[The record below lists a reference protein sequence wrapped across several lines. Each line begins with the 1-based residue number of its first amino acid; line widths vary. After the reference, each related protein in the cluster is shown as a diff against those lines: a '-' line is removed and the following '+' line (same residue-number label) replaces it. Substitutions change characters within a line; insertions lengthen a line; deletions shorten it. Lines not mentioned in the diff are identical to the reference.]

1 MKNFRLLLAV
11 SSLLAL
17 VCSFTA
23 CSTDIAD
30 NYPTISVSVEPGT
43 TTDASATFTIKAEGA
58 DDIYYWVYATP
69 AEGEKAYELLIE
81 KGTYLDASVDTPF
94 EQEITATD
102 LKANTEYNVHVYAKN
117 FAHNAY
123 ATPIK
128 VTTGTPVAPAPA
140 PVIQSVIVEEAE
152 ITDNSALAFATV
164 EGAQSAAYLVVPK
177 YTADVTADKVFANG
191 VAITGSLATE
201 VAFTIDGLNPSTDY
215 ELYVAANN
223 YGVLALSEPVAFTT
237 LSAQLPVVELYFD
250 ELMDTKDLADLKGLP
265 GILVQVRNSSTGAMA
280 SFFMV
285 DYSSAEYPGYL
296 ASGDYPALSGSFD
309 AGTCPEVSCLLA
321 DPSYT
326 NFSDG
331 TTKYFVVGDV
341 AESEDGVPYNVNI
354 VTAMPESDENL
365 VSFNLPVV
373 DAEGNE
379 YVLQGE
385 YFGPLG
391 YTSDIAAYPFNL
403 KQWGFTNY
411 TATVSG
417 NTVRLKSTSLN
428 GDFEMILQT
437 ENGQWVDTAFV
448 AGEGGNLTGGF
459 TSFLEGAP
467 ETFVFTS
474 GRILFS
480 KAEGENAYTLNVS
493 SKGLD
498 GTSGIDWLMQ
508 GETGAYLINA
518 PEEGYAITVT
528 VETAAE
534 ALSIDGKRWQLPADI
549 AELFTEKSTAVVVAD
564 FGVSVAGQLA
574 IAVDY
579 ESVYGSQAAGIWAPM
594 VMVAYEVV
602 ATDATS
608 GNIVVSSVDHYG
620 DVKQV
625 NAPYSNL
632 TADSVTIDFTNI
644 LGMPGTGPCTLYT
657 GEVNLSGGGVM

>member
-1 MKNFRLLLAV
+1 MKKFRLLLAV

-177 YTADVTADKVFANG
+177 YTAGVTADKVFANG

-237 LSAQLPVVELYFD
+237 LSTQLPVVELYFD
-250 ELMDTKDLADLKGLP
+250 ELMDTKDLADLVGLP

-280 SFFMV
+280 NFFMV

-309 AGTCPEVSCLLA
+309 ADTCPEVSCLLA

-331 TTKYFVVGDV
+331 TTDYFVVGDV

-373 DAEGNE
+373 DAEGKE
-379 YVLQGE
+379 YVLLGE
-385 YFGPLG
+385 YYGPLG
-391 YTSDIAAYPFNL
+391 YTTGIAAYPFNL

-428 GDFEMILQT
+428 GDFEMILAT
-437 ENGQWVDTAFV
+437 ENGNWVGEGFS
-448 AGEGGNLTGGF
+448 AGQGGNLTGGF

-474 GRILFS
+474 GRISFD
-480 KAEGENAYTLNVS
+480 KGAGENEYVLNVS
-493 SKGLD
+493 SRAG
-498 GTSGIDWLMQ
+498 DWIMQ
-508 GETGAYLINA
+508 GQSGAYLIEA

-534 ALSIDGKRWQLPADI
+534 ALSIDGKRWALPASFALATVGKEATCFVDM
-549 AELFTEKSTAVVVAD
+549 
-564 FGVSVAGQLA
+564 GVSAAGKFFVGADL
-574 IAVDY
+574 
-579 ESVYGSQAAGIWAPM
+579 ESVYGPEAAGYAQTVIVPM
-594 VMVAYEVV
+594 DYTVE

-608 GNIVVSSVDHYG
+608 GNIKVTTVDHFG
-620 DVKQV
+620 DAV
-625 NAPYSNL
+625 NVTLPYSNL
-632 TADSVTIDFTNI
+632 TAESVTIDFTNM
-644 LGMPGTGPCTLYT
+644 LGGYGVTACDCTLFT
-657 GEVNLSGGGVM
+657 KEIVAVQ

>member
-1 MKNFRLLLAV
+1 MKKFRLLLAM

-23 CSTDIAD
+23 CSTDIDD
-30 NYPTISVSVEPGT
+30 NYPTITVSVEAGT
-43 TTDASATFTIKAEGA
+43 TTDSSATFTIKANGA
-58 DDIYYWVYATP
+58 DDMYYWVYATP
-69 AEGEKAYELLIE
+69 AEGAEDYELLIE

-94 EQEITATD
+94 EQEITVTG
-102 LKANTEYNVHVYAKN
+102 LKATTEYNVHVYAKN

-123 ATPIK
+123 ANPIK
-128 VTTGTPVAPAPA
+128 FTTGVTPLPAPA
-140 PVIQSVIVEEAE
+140 PVIKKVLVEEE
-152 ITDNSALAFATV
+152 EVTETSFLAYVTV
-164 EGAQSAAYLVVPK
+164 ESAQSAAYLVVPK
-177 YTADVTADKVFANG
+177 YTADITAEKVFANG
-191 VAITGSLATE
+191 VAITEKLDGE
-201 VAFTIDGLNPSTDY
+201 VAVTVEDLNPGTDY
-215 ELYVAANN
+215 EFYVAANN
-223 YGVLALSEPVAFTT
+223 YDVLALSEAVAVTT
-237 LSAQLPVVELYFD
+237 LVPQTPVVELYFD
-250 ELMDTKDLADLKGLP
+250 ELMDTKDLADLVGLP
-265 GILVQVRNSSTGAMA
+265 GILVQVRNSATGAMA
-280 SFFMV
+280 NLFMV

-296 ASGDYPALSGSFD
+296 AAGDYPALSGSFD
-309 AGTCPEVSCLLA
+309 EGTCPEVSCLLA

-326 NFSDG
+326 NFFDG
-331 TTKYFVVGDV
+331 ENTYFVVGDV
-341 AESEDGVPYNVNI
+341 AESDEGIPYCLNVM
-354 VTAMPESDENL
+354 TAMPESDENL
-365 VSFNLPVV
+365 LSFNLPVV
-373 DAEGNE
+373 DEEGNE

-385 YFGPLG
+385 YYGPMG
-391 YTSDIAAYPFNL
+391 YTSGIVAYPFDL

-417 NTVRLKSTSLN
+417 NTVKLKSTSIN

-437 ENGQWVDTAFV
+437 ENGQWVDNTFV

-474 GRILFS
+474 GRISFD
-480 KAEGENAYTLNVS
+480 KGEGENNYVLNVS
-493 SKGLD
+493 TRAG
-498 GTSGIDWLMQ
+498 DWVMQ

-528 VETAAE
+528 VEAAAE

-549 AELFTEKSTAVVVAD
+549 AEMMTEKSTAVVVAD
-564 FGVSVAGQLA
+564 LGVSVAGQLA

-579 ESVYGSQAAGIWAPM
+579 ESVYGSQAAGMWAPM
-594 VMVAYEVV
+594 VMVGYEVV

-608 GNIVVSSVDHYG
+608 GNIVVSSVDHFG

-644 LGMPGTGPCTLYT
+644 LGMPGTGPCALYT

>member
-1 MKNFRLLLAV
+1 MKKFRLLLAM

-23 CSTDIAD
+23 CSTDIDD
-30 NYPTISVSVEPGT
+30 NYPTITVSVEAGT
-43 TTDASATFTIKAEGA
+43 TTDSSATFTIKANGA
-58 DDIYYWVYATP
+58 DDMYYWVYATP
-69 AEGEKAYELLIE
+69 AEGAEDYELLIE

-94 EQEITATD
+94 EQEITVTG
-102 LKANTEYNVHVYAKN
+102 LKATTEYNVHVYAKN

-123 ATPIK
+123 ANPIK
-128 VTTGTPVAPAPA
+128 FTTGVTPLPAQA
-140 PVIQSVIVEEAE
+140 PVIKKVLVEEE
-152 ITDNSALAFATV
+152 EVTETSFLAYVTV
-164 EGAQSAAYLVVPK
+164 ESAQSAAYLVVPK
-177 YTADVTADKVFANG
+177 YTADITAEKVFANG
-191 VAITGSLATE
+191 VAITEKLDGE
-201 VAFTIDGLNPSTDY
+201 VAVTVEDLNPGTDY
-215 ELYVAANN
+215 EFYVAANN
-223 YGVLALSEPVAFTT
+223 YDVLALSEAVAVTT
-237 LSAQLPVVELYFD
+237 LVPQTPVVELYFD
-250 ELMDTKDLADLKGLP
+250 ELMDTKDLADLVGLP
-265 GILVQVRNSSTGAMA
+265 GILVQVRNSATGAMA
-280 SFFMV
+280 NLFMV

-296 ASGDYPALSGSFD
+296 AAGDYPALSGSFD
-309 AGTCPEVSCLLA
+309 EGTCPEVSCLLA

-326 NFSDG
+326 NFFDG
-331 TTKYFVVGDV
+331 ENTYFVVGDV
-341 AESEDGVPYNVNI
+341 AESDEGIPYCLNVM
-354 VTAMPESDENL
+354 TAMPESDENL
-365 VSFNLPVV
+365 LSFNLPVV
-373 DAEGNE
+373 DEEGNE

-385 YFGPLG
+385 YYGPMG
-391 YTSDIAAYPFNL
+391 YTSGIVAYPFDL

-417 NTVRLKSTSLN
+417 NTVKLKSTSIN

-437 ENGQWVDTAFV
+437 ENGQWVDNTFV

-474 GRILFS
+474 GRISFD
-480 KAEGENAYTLNVS
+480 KGEGENNYVLNVS
-493 SKGLD
+493 TRAG
-498 GTSGIDWLMQ
+498 DWVMQ

-528 VETAAE
+528 VEAAAE

-549 AELFTEKSTAVVVAD
+549 AEMMTEKSTAVVVAD
-564 FGVSVAGQLA
+564 LGVSVAGQLA

-579 ESVYGSQAAGIWAPM
+579 ESVYGSQAAGMWAPM
-594 VMVAYEVV
+594 VMVGYEVV

-608 GNIVVSSVDHYG
+608 GNIVVSSVDHFG

-644 LGMPGTGPCTLYT
+644 LGMPGTGPCALYT

>member
-94 EQEITATD
+94 EQEITATG

-140 PVIQSVIVEEAE
+140 PVIKSVIVEEAE
-152 ITDNSALAFATV
+152 ITDSSALAFATV

-250 ELMDTKDLADLKGLP
+250 ELMDTKDLADLVGLP
-265 GILVQVRNSSTGAMA
+265 GILVQVRNSATGAMA
-280 SFFMV
+280 NLFMV

-296 ASGDYPALSGSFD
+296 APGDYPALSGSFD

-321 DPSYT
+321 DPTYT
-326 NFSDG
+326 NFYDG
-331 TTKYFVVGDV
+331 TNEYFVVGDV
-341 AESEDGVPYNVNI
+341 AESDEGIPYGLTI

-373 DAEGNE
+373 DAEGKE

-385 YFGPLG
+385 YYGALG
-391 YTSDIAAYPFNL
+391 YTSGIVAYPFNL
-403 KQWGFTNY
+403 KQWGFTNC

-417 NTVRLKSTSLN
+417 NTVKLKSTSIN
-428 GDFEMILQT
+428 GDFEMILET
-437 ENGQWVDTAFV
+437 ENGNWVGPDTAFV
-448 AGEGGNLTGGF
+448 AGQGGNLTGGF

-474 GRILFS
+474 GRISFD
-480 KAEGENAYTLNVS
+480 KGEGENEYVLNVS
-493 SKGLD
+493 TRAG
-498 GTSGIDWLMQ
+498 DWVMQ
-508 GETGAYLINA
+508 GQTGAYLIEA
-518 PEEGYAITVT
+518 PEDGYAITVT
-528 VETAAE
+528 VEAAAE
-534 ALSIDGKRWQLPADI
+534 ALSIDGKRWTLPASFALATVGQEATCFVDM
-549 AELFTEKSTAVVVAD
+549 
-564 FGVSVAGQLA
+564 GVSAAGKFFVGADL
-574 IAVDY
+574 
-579 ESVYGSQAAGIWAPM
+579 ESVFGPEAAGYAQNIMGA
-594 VMVAYEVV
+594 VYDYTVQ

-608 GNIVVSSVDHYG
+608 GNILLAVTNQFG
-620 DVKQV
+620 DVTNV
-625 NAPYSNL
+625 PIPYSNL
-632 TADSVTIDFTNI
+632 TAESVTIDFTNVFGN
-644 LGMPGTGPCTLYT
+644 LGVTACDCTLFT
-657 GEVNLSGGGVM
+657 KEIVAVQ

>member
-1 MKNFRLLLAV
+1 M

-23 CSTDIAD
+23 CSTDIDD
-30 NYPTISVSVEPGT
+30 NYPTITVSVEAGT
-43 TTDASATFTIKAEGA
+43 TTDSSATFTIKANGA
-58 DDIYYWVYATP
+58 DDMYYWVYATP
-69 AEGEKAYELLIE
+69 AEGAEDYELLIE

-94 EQEITATD
+94 EQEITVTG
-102 LKANTEYNVHVYAKN
+102 LKATTEYNVHVYAKN

-123 ATPIK
+123 ANPIK
-128 VTTGTPVAPAPA
+128 FTTGVTPLPAPA
-140 PVIQSVIVEEAE
+140 PVIKKVLVEEE
-152 ITDNSALAFATV
+152 EVTETSFLAYVTV

-177 YTADVTADKVFANG
+177 YTADITAEKVFANG
-191 VAITGSLATE
+191 VAITEKLDGE
-201 VAFTIDGLNPSTDY
+201 VAVTVEDLNPGTDY
-215 ELYVAANN
+215 EFYVAANN
-223 YGVLALSEPVAFTT
+223 YDVLALSEPVAVTT
-237 LSAQLPVVELYFD
+237 LVPQTPVVELYFD
-250 ELMDTKDLADLKGLP
+250 ELLMEGTKDLADLVGLP
-265 GILVQVRNSSTGAMA
+265 GILVQVRNSATGAMA
-280 SFFMV
+280 SLFMV

-296 ASGDYPALSGSFD
+296 AAGDYPALSGSFD
-309 AGTCPEVSCLLA
+309 EGTCPEVSCLLA

-326 NFSDG
+326 NFFDG
-331 TTKYFVVGDV
+331 ENTYFVVGDV
-341 AESEDGVPYNVNI
+341 AESDEGIPYYLNVM
-354 VTAMPESDENL
+354 TAMPESDENL
-365 VSFNLPVV
+365 LSFNLPVV

-385 YFGPLG
+385 YYGPMG
-391 YTSDIAAYPFNL
+391 YTSGIVAYPFDL
-403 KQWGFTNY
+403 KQWGFTNF

-417 NTVRLKSTSLN
+417 NTVKLKSTSIN

-474 GRILFS
+474 GRITFS
-480 KAEGENAYTLNVS
+480 EGEGENNYVLNVS
-493 SKGLD
+493 TRAG
-498 GTSGIDWLMQ
+498 DWVMQ

-528 VETAAE
+528 VEAAAE

-549 AELFTEKSTAVVVAD
+549 AEMMTEKSTAVVVAD

-579 ESVYGSQAAGIWAPM
+579 ESVYGSQAAGMWAPM

-608 GNIVVSSVDHYG
+608 GKVLVKQTDHFG
-620 DVKQV
+620 DVTTTE
-625 NAPYSNL
+625 APYSNL
-632 TADSVTIDFTNI
+632 TADSVVIDFTNI
-644 LGMPGTGPCTLYT
+644 LNMPGTGPCTLYT

>member
-1 MKNFRLLLAV
+1 MKKFRLLLAM

-23 CSTDIAD
+23 CSTDIDD
-30 NYPTISVSVEPGT
+30 NYPTITVSVEAGT
-43 TTDASATFTIKAEGA
+43 TTDSSATFTIKANGA
-58 DDIYYWVYATP
+58 DDMYYWVYATP
-69 AEGEKAYELLIE
+69 AEGAEDYELLIE

-94 EQEITATD
+94 EQEITVTG
-102 LKANTEYNVHVYAKN
+102 LKATTEYNVHVYAKN

-123 ATPIK
+123 ANPIK
-128 VTTGTPVAPAPA
+128 FTTGVTPLPAPA
-140 PVIQSVIVEEAE
+140 PVIKKVLVEEE
-152 ITDNSALAFATV
+152 EVTETSFLAYVTV

-177 YTADVTADKVFANG
+177 YTADITAEKVFANG
-191 VAITGSLATE
+191 VAITEKLDGE
-201 VAFTIDGLNPSTDY
+201 VAVTVEDLNPGTDY
-215 ELYVAANN
+215 EFYVAANN
-223 YGVLALSEPVAFTT
+223 YDVLALSEPVAVTT
-237 LSAQLPVVELYFD
+237 LVPQTPVVELYFD
-250 ELMDTKDLADLKGLP
+250 ELMQTSDLADLVGLP
-265 GILVQVRNSSTGAMA
+265 GIFVQVRNSATLAMA
-280 SFFMV
+280 SLFIV

-326 NFSDG
+326 SFFDG
-331 TTKYFVVGDV
+331 ENTYFVVGDV
-341 AESEDGVPYNVNI
+341 AESDEGIPYCLNVM
-354 VTAMPESDENL
+354 TAMPESDENL
-365 VSFNLPVV
+365 LTFNLPVV

-385 YFGPLG
+385 YLGPLG
-391 YTSDIAAYPFNL
+391 YTSGIVAYPFDL
-403 KQWGFTNY
+403 KQWGFTNF

-417 NTVRLKSTSLN
+417 NTVKLKSTSIN

-437 ENGQWVDTAFV
+437 ENGQWLDTAFV

-493 SKGLD
+493 SKGMD
-498 GTSGIDWLMQ
+498 GTRGIDWLMQ

-528 VETAAE
+528 VEAAAE
-534 ALSIDGKRWQLPADI
+534 ALSIDGKRWTLPASFALATVGQEATCFVDM
-549 AELFTEKSTAVVVAD
+549 
-564 FGVSVAGQLA
+564 GVSAAGKFFVGADL
-574 IAVDY
+574 
-579 ESVYGSQAAGIWAPM
+579 ESVFGPEAAGYAQNIMGA
-594 VMVAYEVV
+594 VYDYTVQ

-608 GNIVVSSVDHYG
+608 GNILLAVTNQFG
-620 DVKQV
+620 DVTNV
-625 NAPYSNL
+625 PIPYSNL
-632 TADSVTIDFTNI
+632 TAESVTIDFTNVFGN
-644 LGMPGTGPCTLYT
+644 LGVTACDCTLFT
-657 GEVNLSGGGVM
+657 KEIVAVQ